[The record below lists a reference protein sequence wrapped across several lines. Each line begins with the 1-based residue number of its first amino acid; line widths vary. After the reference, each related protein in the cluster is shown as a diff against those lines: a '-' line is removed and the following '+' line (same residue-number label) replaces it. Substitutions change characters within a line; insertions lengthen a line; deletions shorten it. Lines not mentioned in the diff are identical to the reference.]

1 MILHYIPNHELRQ
14 HWDFVKNGLEIVRS
28 KADSSWIV
36 EDVYCDCYENRSMLF
51 LIITN
56 QTLYGFVVLQPNNQA
71 MHVWVTW
78 MNINDNKLLDNIFEE
93 VKVMSKQ
100 NGKSTITFTSQRK
113 GWERKAKQMGFTPLT
128 WEFKI

>member
-51 LIITN
+51 LIIAN
-56 QTLYGFVVLQPNNQA
+56 KILYGFVVLQPNNQA

-78 MNINDNKLLDNIFEE
+78 MNINDNKLLEQIFEE
-93 VKVMSKQ
+93 AKVISKQ

>member
-56 QTLYGFVVLQPNNQA
+56 KTLYGFVVLQPNNQA

-78 MNINDNKLLDNIFEE
+78 MNVNDNKLLDNIFEE

-100 NGKSTITFTSQRK
+100 SGKSTITFTSQRK
-113 GWERKAKQMGFTPLT
+113 GWERKAKQMGFKPLT

>member
-36 EDVYCDCYENRSMLF
+36 EDVYCDCYENRAMLF

-56 QTLYGFVVLQPNNQA
+56 KTLYGFVVLQSNNQT

-78 MNINDNKLLDNIFEE
+78 MNVNDNKLLENIFEE

-100 NGKSTITFTSQRK
+100 HGKSTITFTSQRK
-113 GWERKAKQMGFTPLT
+113 GWERKAKQMGFKPLT

>member
-56 QTLYGFVVLQPNNQA
+56 KTLYGFVVLQPNNQA
-71 MHVWVTW
+71 MHVWITW

>member
-56 QTLYGFVVLQPNNQA
+56 KTLYGFVVLQPNNQA

-78 MNINDNKLLDNIFEE
+78 MNINDNKLLEQIFEE
-93 VKVMSKQ
+93 AKVISKQ

-113 GWERKAKQMGFTPLT
+113 GWERKAKQMGFNPLT

>member
-56 QTLYGFVVLQPNNQA
+56 KTLYGFVVLQPNNQA

-78 MNINDNKLLDNIFEE
+78 MNVNDNKLLENIFEE

-100 NGKSTITFTSQRK
+100 SGKLTITFTSQRK
-113 GWERKAKQMGFTPLT
+113 GWERKAKQMGFKPLT

>member
-56 QTLYGFVVLQPNNQA
+56 KTLYGFTVLQPNNQA

-78 MNINDNKLLDNIFEE
+78 MNINDNKLLEQIFEE
-93 VKVMSKQ
+93 AKVISKQ

>member
-51 LIITN
+51 LIISN
-56 QTLYGFVVLQPNNQA
+56 KTLYGFVVLQPNNQA

-78 MNINDNKLLDNIFEE
+78 MNINDNKLLEQTFEE
-93 VKVMSKQ
+93 AKVISKQ

>member
-56 QTLYGFVVLQPNNQA
+56 KTLYGFAVLQPINHS

-78 MNINDNKLLDNIFEE
+78 MNVNDSKLLEEIFEE

-113 GWERKAKQMGFTPLT
+113 GWERKAKQMGFKPLT

>member
-56 QTLYGFVVLQPNNQA
+56 KTLYGFVVLQPNNQA

-78 MNINDNKLLDNIFEE
+78 MNINDNKLLEQIFEE
-93 VKVMSKQ
+93 AKVISKQ

>member
-56 QTLYGFVVLQPNNQA
+56 KTLYGFVVLQPNNQA

-78 MNINDNKLLDNIFEE
+78 MNVNDNKLLEQIFAEA
-93 VKVMSKQ
+93 KVISKQ

>member
-51 LIITN
+51 LIIAN
-56 QTLYGFVVLQPNNQA
+56 KTLYGFAVLQPNNQA

-78 MNINDNKLLDNIFEE
+78 ININDNKLLEQIFEE
-93 VKVMSKQ
+93 AKVISKQ

-113 GWERKAKQMGFTPLT
+113 GWERKAKQMGFKPLT

>member
-1 MILHYIPNHELRQ
+1 MILHYIPNQELRQ

-56 QTLYGFVVLQPNNQA
+56 KTLYGFVVLQPNNQA

-78 MNINDNKLLDNIFEE
+78 MNVNDNKLLEQIFEE
-93 VKVMSKQ
+93 AKVISKQ

-113 GWERKAKQMGFTPLT
+113 GWERKAKQMGFKPLT

>member
-56 QTLYGFVVLQPNNQA
+56 KTLYGFTVLQPNNQA

-78 MNINDNKLLDNIFEE
+78 MNVNDNKLLEQIFEE
-93 VKVMSKQ
+93 AKVISKQ

>member
-56 QTLYGFVVLQPNNQA
+56 KTLYGFTVLQPNNQA

-78 MNINDNKLLDNIFEE
+78 MNINDNKLLEQIFEE
-93 VKVMSKQ
+93 AKVISKQ

-113 GWERKAKQMGFTPLT
+113 GWERKAKQMGFKPLT

>member
-56 QTLYGFVVLQPNNQA
+56 KTLYGFVVLQPNNQA

-78 MNINDNKLLDNIFEE
+78 MNVNDNKLLEQIFEE
-93 VKVMSKQ
+93 AKVISKQ

>member
-51 LIITN
+51 LIISN
-56 QTLYGFVVLQPNNQA
+56 KTLYGFAVLQPNNQA

-78 MNINDNKLLDNIFEE
+78 MNINDNKLLEQIFEE
-93 VKVMSKQ
+93 AKVISKQ

-113 GWERKAKQMGFTPLT
+113 GWERKAKQMGFKPLT

>member
-28 KADSSWIV
+28 EADSSWIV

-56 QTLYGFVVLQPNNQA
+56 KTLYGFVVLQPNNQA

-78 MNINDNKLLDNIFEE
+78 MNINDNKLLEQIFEE
-93 VKVMSKQ
+93 AKVISKQ

-113 GWERKAKQMGFTPLT
+113 GWERKAKQMGFKPLT

>member
-56 QTLYGFVVLQPNNQA
+56 KTLYGFVVLQPNNQA

>member
-1 MILHYIPNHELRQ
+1 VILHYIPNHELRQ

-56 QTLYGFVVLQPNNQA
+56 KTLYGFVVLQPNNQA

-78 MNINDNKLLDNIFEE
+78 MNVNDNKLLENIFEE

-100 NGKSTITFTSQRK
+100 SGKLTITFTSQRK
-113 GWERKAKQMGFTPLT
+113 GWERKAKQMGFKPLT

>member
-56 QTLYGFVVLQPNNQA
+56 KTLYGFVVLQPNNQA

-78 MNINDNKLLDNIFEE
+78 MNINDNKLLEQIFEE

>member
-1 MILHYIPNHELRQ
+1 VILHYIPNQELRQ

-56 QTLYGFVVLQPNNQA
+56 KTLYGFVVLQPNNQA

-78 MNINDNKLLDNIFEE
+78 MNVNDNKLLEQIFEE
-93 VKVMSKQ
+93 AKVISKQ

-113 GWERKAKQMGFTPLT
+113 GWERKAKQMGFKPLT